1 MTNLLPKITH
11 ALLSVSDKT
20 GIVEFAAALAQ
31 LNITLLST
39 GGTAKLLTEHGIPV
53 TSVTQFTGF
62 PEMMAGRVKTLHPKI
77 YAGILARPELDQAI
91 LTEFNF
97 PEIGLVVVNLYP
109 FAKTVANPNST
120 PEEAIENIDIGGPT
134 LLRAAAKNYQ
144 HTTVIVD
151 PYDYSTVLA
160 QLQTSQQTTH
170 QTRLALATK
179 VFDHTAQYDAAVS
192 RYFHRND
199 AQNHLPDTLHL
210 QFQKKLE
217 LRYGENPHQRAAF
230 YSDSINPIEGS
241 ISQATQLQGKPLSYN
256 NIADA
261 DAALECVRQ
270 FNKPACVIVK
280 HANPCAIALDDTQ
293 VAAYE
298 RAYHMDATSAF
309 GGIIAFNSPLEAA
322 TLETILANQ
331 FVEVIIA
338 PKITPEALQVGQQKP
353 NVRLLAVGS
362 LAQKPSL
369 NFELRTVNG
378 GLLLQD
384 RDNQPSPPDIIV
396 ATQRAPSE
404 DELADLLFAWQAV
417 RSIKSNAI
425 VYAKNGV
432 TLGIGAGQMS
442 RVFSAKI
449 GALKAHEAGVSLQQA
464 VMASDAFFPFRDS
477 IDEAAALGITAII
490 QPGGSIRDDEVIQA
504 ANEHNIAMIFTH
516 IRHFR
521 H

>member
-1 MTNLLPKITH
+1 
-11 ALLSVSDKT
+11 
-20 GIVEFAAALAQ
+20 
-31 LNITLLST
+31 
-39 GGTAKLLTEHGIPV
+39 
-53 TSVTQFTGF
+53 
-62 PEMMAGRVKTLHPKI
+62 
-77 YAGILARPELDQAI
+77 
-91 LTEFNF
+91 
-97 PEIGLVVVNLYP
+97 
-109 FAKTVANPNST
+109 
-120 PEEAIENIDIGGPT
+120 
-134 LLRAAAKNYQ
+134 
-144 HTTVIVD
+144 
-151 PYDYSTVLA
+151 
-160 QLQTSQQTTH
+160 LQTTQQTTQ

-179 VFDHTAQYDAAVS
+179 VFEHTAQYDAAIC
-192 RYFHRND
+192 RYLHRHD
-199 AQNHLPDTLHL
+199 VQNNLPDTLNL

-230 YSDSINPIEGS
+230 YIDSTTTAPGS
-241 ISQATQLQGKPLSYN
+241 ITNAIQLQGKPLSYN

-261 DAALECVRQ
+261 DSALECVRQ
-270 FNKPACVIVK
+270 FNQPACVIVK
-280 HANPCAIALDDTQ
+280 HANPCAIALDSTQ
-293 VAAYE
+293 IAAYE
-298 RAYHMDATSAF
+298 RAYEMDPTSAF
-309 GGIIAFNSPLEAA
+309 GGIIAFNKPLEAT
-322 TLETILANQ
+322 TLEKVLANQ

-338 PKITPEALQVGQQKP
+338 PEITPAAQQVGQQKP
-353 NVRLLAVGS
+353 NVRLLAVGDLS
-362 LAQKPSL
+362 QKPTV

-384 RDNQPSPPDIIV
+384 RDNQPSPPDITI

-404 DELADLLFAWQAV
+404 TELADLLFAWQAV

-449 GALKAHEAGVSLQQA
+449 GALKAQEAGVSLQQA

-504 ANEHNIAMIFTH
+504 ANEHNIAMILTH